1 MGVGAA
7 AAEPVGLLLPVPP
20 RPRRRERRAARTAGG
35 AGGSGTGAFG
45 PTSHWRGD
53 ALAGGQLI
61 DTITPEARGRTIP
74 PPHLL
79 RKQKRTNRTA
89 IHQPRRTHK
98 HPAPG
103 TPVEFV
109 DLICELALMHLQ
121 VRGAP

>member
-20 RPRRRERRAARTAGG
+20 RPRRRERRAAGG
-35 AGGSGTGAFG
+35 ADGSGTGAFG
-45 PTSHWRGD
+45 PTLHWRDD
-53 ALAGGQLI
+53 APAGGQLI

-74 PPHLL
+74 PPYLL

-98 HPAPG
+98 HIATRHSG
-103 TPVEFV
+103 R
-109 DLICELALMHLQ
+109 
-121 VRGAP
+121 VRRPHM